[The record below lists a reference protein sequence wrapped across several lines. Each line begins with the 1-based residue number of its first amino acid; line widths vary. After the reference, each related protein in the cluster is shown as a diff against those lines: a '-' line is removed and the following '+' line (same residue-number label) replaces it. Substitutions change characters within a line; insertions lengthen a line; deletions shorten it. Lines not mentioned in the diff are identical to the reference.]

1 MKGDVESV
9 ALSVSSATA
18 IRKYPSTRS
27 LRLPVLTPL
36 RRSHDQVATSALVIT
51 RLVPLLVLNSLTLQ
65 LAKRDDFAENVSLDF
80 KFQSQCSTS
89 TEMKYYDSVLDLI
102 GHTPLI
108 KLERL
113 NKGVKPLVLAKME
126 NLNPGFS
133 VKDRIGVSMI
143 EAAER
148 EGILKPGGTI
158 VEATS
163 GNTGIGLAIAA
174 AVKGYKCIFVM
185 TDKASVEKSRYLKA
199 LGADVVITP
208 VSAKPGTPDHYV
220 STARR
225 IAAETPN
232 SFYPDQYSHPANPE
246 AHYQTTGPE
255 LWEQTEGNITHFV
268 SGIGTGGT
276 ISGTGKFLKEKNPNI
291 KVIGADP
298 FGSIYKTYKDTGKIP
313 ETTPYLVEGIGQEV
327 LPANAHMQYVDEV
340 LNVSDHDSFETARQ
354 LGRVEGIF
362 CGGSTGTNCAAAL
375 RVARDLDE
383 NATVVFIVCDTG
395 EHYLSKFHSDEW
407 MKEKRLL
414 EPQKITAGLI
424 CETKGAH
431 SPKDLV
437 VVAPTERVAA
447 ALAKMNEMGLTQIPV
462 LEDGK
467 SVGSLRENHLL
478 SKVFNDRDLLEAPVS
493 KVMDKGFPI
502 VGVDDDV
509 NQVTRK
515 LRIHPAVLIEEY
527 GRITGIITRHD
538 MLDTSDGDGN

>member
-1 MKGDVESV
+1 MD
-9 ALSVSSATA
+9 
-18 IRKYPSTRS
+18 YYQN
-27 LRLPVLTPL
+27 VLG
-36 RRSHDQVATSALVIT
+36 
-51 RLVPLLVLNSLTLQ
+51 
-65 LAKRDDFAENVSLDF
+65 
-80 KFQSQCSTS
+80 
-89 TEMKYYDSVLDLI
+89 LI
-102 GHTPLI
+102 GRTPLI
-108 KLERL
+108 KLNRL
-113 NKGVKPLVLAKME
+113 SKGLKPLVLAKME

-133 VKDRIGVSMI
+133 VKDRIGVSMV

-148 EGILKPGGTI
+148 AGVLKPGGTI

-163 GNTGIGLAIAA
+163 GNTGIGLAIVA

-225 IAAETPN
+225 IASETSN

-246 AHYQTTGPE
+246 AHYRTTGPE
-255 LWEQTEGNITHFV
+255 LWEQTEGEITHFV

-276 ISGTGKFLKEKNPNI
+276 ISGTGRFLKEKNPNI

-298 FGSIYKTYKDTGKIP
+298 YGSIYKTYKETGKIP

-327 LPANAHMQYVDEV
+327 LPANAQLQYVDEV
-340 LNVSDHDSFETARQ
+340 MNISDRDSFEAARQ

-362 CGGSTGTNCAAAL
+362 CGGSSGTNCAAAL
-375 RVARDLDE
+375 RLARDLDDS
-383 NATVVFIVCDTG
+383 AVIVFVVCDTG

-414 EPQKITAGLI
+414 ELQKITAGLLN
-424 CETKGAH
+424 ETKMKGA
-431 SPKDLV
+431 PRELV
-437 VVAPTERVAA
+437 TVAPDELVSA
-447 ALAKMNEMGLTQIPV
+447 ALAKMNELGLTQIPV

-478 SKVFNDRDLLEAPVS
+478 AKVFNERELLEAPVS
-493 KVMDKGFPI
+493 KIMDKGFPI
-502 VGVDDDV
+502 VDVDDDV
-509 NQVTRK
+509 NLVSRK
-515 LRIHPAVLIEEY
+515 LRSSPAVLIEEY

-538 MLDTSDGDGN
+538 LLDTTR

>member
-1 MKGDVESV
+1 MD
-9 ALSVSSATA
+9 
-18 IRKYPSTRS
+18 YY
-27 LRLPVLTPL
+27 
-36 RRSHDQVATSALVIT
+36 
-51 RLVPLLVLNSLTLQ
+51 
-65 LAKRDDFAENVSLDF
+65 ENVLGL
-80 KFQSQCSTS
+80 
-89 TEMKYYDSVLDLI
+89 V
-102 GHTPLI
+102 GHTPLV
-108 KLERL
+108 KLNRL
-113 NKGVKPLVLAKME
+113 SKGLKPVILAKME

-133 VKDRIGVSMI
+133 VKDRIGISMI
-143 EAAER
+143 DAAER
-148 EGILKPGGTI
+148 AGLLKPGGTI

-174 AVKGYKCIFVM
+174 SVRGYKCIFVM

-246 AHYQTTGPE
+246 AHYRTTGPE
-255 LWEQTEGNITHFV
+255 LWEQTEGKITHFV

-276 ISGTGKFLKEKNPNI
+276 ISGTGRFLKEKNPNI
-291 KVIGADP
+291 RIIGADP
-298 FGSIYKTYKDTGKIP
+298 FGSIYKTYKETGKIP

-340 LNVSDHDSFETARQ
+340 MNVTDRDSFETARQ

-375 RVARDLDE
+375 RVARDLDKD
-383 NATVVFIVCDTG
+383 AVIVFIVCDTG

-424 CETKGAH
+424 CETKGAR

-437 VVAPTERVAA
+437 TVAPHERVAD

-462 LEDGK
+462 LEDGR

-515 LRIHPAVLIEEY
+515 LRTNPAVLIEEY

-538 MLDTSDGDGN
+538 MLDTSA

>member
-1 MKGDVESV
+1 MD
-9 ALSVSSATA
+9 
-18 IRKYPSTRS
+18 YYQN
-27 LRLPVLTPL
+27 VLG
-36 RRSHDQVATSALVIT
+36 
-51 RLVPLLVLNSLTLQ
+51 
-65 LAKRDDFAENVSLDF
+65 
-80 KFQSQCSTS
+80 
-89 TEMKYYDSVLDLI
+89 LI

-108 KLERL
+108 KLNRL
-113 NKGVKPLVLAKME
+113 SKGLKPLVLAKME

-133 VKDRIGVSMI
+133 VKDRIGVSMV

-148 EGILKPGGTI
+148 AGVLKPGGTI

-163 GNTGIGLAIAA
+163 GNTGIGLAIVA

-225 IAAETPN
+225 IASETSN

-246 AHYQTTGPE
+246 AHYRTTGPE
-255 LWEQTEGNITHFV
+255 LWEQTEGEITHFV

-276 ISGTGKFLKEKNPNI
+276 ISGTGRFLKEKNPNI

-298 FGSIYKTYKDTGKIP
+298 YGSIYKTYKETGKIP

-327 LPANAHMQYVDEV
+327 LPANAQLQYVDEV
-340 LNVSDHDSFETARQ
+340 MNISDRDSFEAARQ

-362 CGGSTGTNCAAAL
+362 CGGSSGTNCAAAL
-375 RVARDLDE
+375 RLARDLDE
-383 NATVVFIVCDTG
+383 NAVVVFVVCDTG

-414 EPQKITAGLI
+414 EPQKITAGLLN
-424 CETKGAH
+424 ETKTKGA
-431 SPKDLV
+431 PPELV
-437 VVAPTERVAA
+437 TVTPNELVSA
-447 ALAKMNEMGLTQIPV
+447 ALAKMNELGLTQIPV

-478 SKVFNDRDLLEAPVS
+478 SKVFNERDLLEAPVS
-493 KVMDKGFPI
+493 KVMDKSFPL
-502 VGVDDDV
+502 VDVDDDV
-509 NQVTRK
+509 NLVSRK
-515 LRIHPAVLIEEY
+515 LRSSPAVLIEEY

-538 MLDTSDGDGN
+538 LLDTTR